1 MCNKTL
7 TILNKI
13 QTNEESGMS
22 KDTKDVFMAIAEDM
36 SDMKEN
42 QKKTEQMVV
51 SIGKT
56 QTQILEMV
64 NCINNKLA
72 EDKIEEKAY
81 FADKIT
87 PTAHNW
93 KFWVGVIGISLLAG
107 MGVLQL
113 LDRSTQ
119 VSEVVKAIK

>member
-87 PTAHNW
+87 TTAHNW